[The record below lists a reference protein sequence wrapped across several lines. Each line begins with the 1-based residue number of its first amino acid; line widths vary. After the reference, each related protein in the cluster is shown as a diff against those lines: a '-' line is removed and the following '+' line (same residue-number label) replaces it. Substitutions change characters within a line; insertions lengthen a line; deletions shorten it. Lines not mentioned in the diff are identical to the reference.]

1 MTWTCIPITFDDF
14 LGLVENTHVEM
25 FIRKGFL
32 YTLLKLPTM
41 ITIYHKAKRFCWE
54 AWKKNLKQLPLRGW
68 SNRWHWRV
76 VLFKT
81 SISCFLLLL
90 SERERQWKENNDFL
104 KSQISKLRQ
113 QSADFKK
120 DVLTR
125 SNASSTFAEQASLR
139 TFALTVSVHPGHVEL
154 LGPICQN

>member
-1 MTWTCIPITFDDF
+1 MHSNYIWWLPW
-14 LGLVENTHVEM
+14 VS
-25 FIRKGFL
+25 RK
-32 YTLLKLPTM
+32 YTRGNVYK
-41 ITIYHKAKRFCWE
+41 KRFSIYTIK
-54 AWKKNLKQLPLRGW
+54 AAYHDYRLPQSQTFLLRSLKKKTLN
-68 SNRWHWRV
+68 SYRWVGGLIVDVWRV
-76 VLFKT
+76 VLIKT

-90 SERERQWKENNDFL
+90 SEWERQWKENNDFL

-154 LGPICQN
+154 RGPICQN